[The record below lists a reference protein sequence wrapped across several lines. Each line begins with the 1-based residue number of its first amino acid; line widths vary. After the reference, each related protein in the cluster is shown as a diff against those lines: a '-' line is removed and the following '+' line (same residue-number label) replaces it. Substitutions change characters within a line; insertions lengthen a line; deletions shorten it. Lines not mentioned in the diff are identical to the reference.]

1 MMIIIGQSL
10 FFCKNGLFFCK
21 QGTCRRE
28 KGQVIM

>member
-1 MMIIIGQSL
+1 MMIIIGQSP

-21 QGTCRRE
+21 QGTCQCE